1 VRIRFLLFNAYLG
14 GGTVRTVFNT
24 AGQFA
29 ERGHDVEVASLYR
42 HRERTRF
49 PVPPGVQLRPL
60 TGQAFEGGWGHG
72 PTASARRV
80 AHGVLRRL
88 PSVVIPREESRYQQ
102 YTLDGDLALRRYLR
116 GQHDGV
122 VIATRSGLNL
132 ALARWARPGVVA
144 IAQEHLHLH
153 AHNEGLQRRFRQ
165 HFRRLDVL
173 VTLTERDRDEY
184 RDLLGDSTRVVA
196 IPNAVVVGRECSNQP
211 RLDKVAVAAG
221 RLCRQKGFDLLISA
235 WSRVAEQHPDW
246 RLHIYGSGPRRGR
259 LQAGIDRLGVS
270 DRIHLMGFCEQ
281 LEVELSR
288 ASMFVLSSRFEGFP
302 MVLIEA
308 MNLGT
313 PVVTYDCPTGPAE
326 VVEDGVTGLLVEA
339 RSVPAL
345 AAAINRAIDDPQLR
359 ESMGAAG
366 RERVCRLDTD
376 AISHRWERLLDELD
390 GDGRMRRRGVGMI
403 ASTSTRSLA
412 SRLKR
417 G

>member
-1 VRIRFLLFNAYLG
+1 MRIRFLLFNAYLG

-49 PVPPGVQLRPL
+49 PVPPGVQRRPL
-60 TGQAFEGGWGHG
+60 TGQA
-72 PTASARRV
+72 
-80 AHGVLRRL
+80 
-88 PSVVIPREESRYQQ
+88 
-102 YTLDGDLALRRYLR
+102 LR
-116 GQHDGV
+116 GWVGPWPDSQCPSSG
-122 VIATRSGLNL
+122 TRRASPASERGHPAGGEQISGL
-132 ALARWARPGVVA
+132 
-144 IAQEHLHLH
+144 
-153 AHNEGLQRRFRQ
+153 
-165 HFRRLDVL
+165 
-173 VTLTERDRDEY
+173 TLTERDRDEY
-184 RDLLGDSTRVVA
+184 RELLGLSTRVVA

-211 RLDKVAVAAG
+211 RLDKVAGAAG
-221 RLCRQKGFDLLISA
+221 RLCRQKGFDLLIDA
-235 WSRVAEQHPDW
+235 WSRVAGQNPDW

-326 VVEDGVTGLLVEA
+326 VVEDGVTGLLVKA

-345 AAAINRAIDDPQLR
+345 AAAINRAIEDPQLR

-376 AISHRWERLLDELD
+376 AISQRWQRLLDELD
-390 GDGRMRRRGVGMI
+390 GGGRKSARTVGRTQNRRW
-403 ASTSTRSLA
+403 S
-412 SRLKR
+412 
-417 G
+417 